1 MEDMDMMNRCLDIE
15 KDFNEDCKVYD
26 FNLRDYFGNKFY
38 VVYNELFETVKFYSK
53 NKTYNKRRRDLDKKN
68 LQHITIQKYGE
79 VIDIRKET
87 YNQIQRFLPSA
98 KLPCKELLN
107 IW

>member
-1 MEDMDMMNRCLDIE
+1 MMNRCLDIE
-15 KDFNEDCKVYD
+15 KDFSEDCKVYD

-38 VVYNELFETVKFYSK
+38 VVYNELFETVRFYSK
-53 NKTYNKRRRDLDKKN
+53 DKMYNKRRKELDKKN
-68 LQHITIQKYGE
+68 LQHVIIQKYVE

-98 KLPCKELLN
+98 KLPCMELLN